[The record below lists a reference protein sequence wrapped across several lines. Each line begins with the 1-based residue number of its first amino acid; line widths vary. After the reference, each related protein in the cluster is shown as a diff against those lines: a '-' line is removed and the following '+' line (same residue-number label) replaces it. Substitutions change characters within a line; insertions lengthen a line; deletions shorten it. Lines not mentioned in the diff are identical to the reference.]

1 MCICVYI
8 CAYVFM
14 CVCVCM
20 REGVC
25 GDCINHKRFNILINA
40 FTNKNERYSKI
51 KNKSNVKCQGKC
63 KFYKIK

>member
-1 MCICVYI
+1 
-8 CAYVFM
+8 M